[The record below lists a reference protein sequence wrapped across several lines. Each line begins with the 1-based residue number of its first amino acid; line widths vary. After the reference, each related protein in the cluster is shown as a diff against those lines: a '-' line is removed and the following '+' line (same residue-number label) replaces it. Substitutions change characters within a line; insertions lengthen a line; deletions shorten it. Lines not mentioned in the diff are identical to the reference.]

1 MTTSVRTRFA
11 PSPTGYLHI
20 GNARAA
26 LFNWLFAR
34 HHKGTFILRIEDTDA
49 ERSTDEAI
57 QTVLKSLRW
66 MGLDWDE
73 GPFYQTQR
81 YDLYREHAN
90 RLLEE
95 GKAYK
100 CYCTQE
106 ELKAKREQAKKD
118 GKPPRYDRTCRERQD
133 QPEGLPY
140 TVRFKAPL
148 EGETVVHDLVQG
160 DVIFPNVEFDDLI
173 ILRTDGS
180 PTYNFC
186 VVIDDASMEMTHV
199 IRGNDHLS
207 NTPKQ
212 VQMYEALGYPVPKFA
227 HIPLILGKDKAK
239 LSKRH
244 AATAVMSYLESGYL
258 PEALVNYLV
267 RLGWSHGDQE
277 IFSFQEMIDAFSLE
291 GVGKAAGV
299 FDTDKL
305 LWLNQHYVKASSP
318 QKLAELLMPFLQ
330 QQYSTLRCP
339 IDGSP
344 VTADSVWLHQV
355 IITLQERSK
364 TLVEMAEMMHYYFAE
379 ELEYQPKAAKKAFKA
394 DTPAMLEAVLALLE
408 PLEPFDVARLDKAI
422 HDFAEQGNLKLGN
435 VAQPIRLALTGGGAS
450 PGLFDVIALCGKQ
463 TVLNR
468 IREAIEW
475 IRARET

>member
-1 MTTSVRTRFA
+1 MTNVRTRFA

-20 GNARAA
+20 GGARTA

-34 HHKGTFILRIEDTDA
+34 HHNGTFILRIEDTDA

-57 QTVLKSLRW
+57 QAIFDSMRW

-81 YDLYREHAN
+81 YDVYREYAQ

-106 ELKAKREQAKKD
+106 ELKEKRERAKQE
-118 GKPPRYDRTCRERQD
+118 GRPPRYDRTCRDRQD
-133 QPEGLPY
+133 QPEDQPY
-140 TVRFKAPL
+140 TVRFKIPL
-148 EGETVVHDLVQG
+148 DGETVVHDLVQG
-160 DVIFPNVEFDDLI
+160 DVSFPNAELDDLI
-173 ILRTDGS
+173 IVRTDGS

-186 VVIDDASMEMTHV
+186 VVVDDASMELTHV
-199 IRGNDHLS
+199 IRGSDHLS

-212 VQMYEALGYPVPKFA
+212 ILMYEALGYRTPKFA

-244 AATAVMSYLESGYL
+244 AATSVMSYQETGYL

-267 RLGWSHGDQE
+267 RLGWAHGDQE
-277 IFSFQEMIDAFSLE
+277 IFSVEEMIAAFSLE
-291 GVGKAAGV
+291 GVGKSAGV

-305 LWLNQHYVKASSP
+305 LWLNQHYLKESTP

-330 QQYSTLRCP
+330 QQYSAPRCP
-339 IDGSP
+339 VDGSQ
-344 VTADSVWLHQV
+344 VTADSTWLHQV

-364 TLVEMAEMMHYYFAE
+364 TLVEMAEMMHYYFAD

-394 DTPAMLEAVLALLE
+394 DTPELLESVLDLFE
-408 PLEPFDVARLDKAI
+408 PLEPFDVPTLDKTI
-422 HDFAEQGNLKLGN
+422 HDFAEQQELKLGK

-450 PGLFDVIALCGKQ
+450 PGLFDVMALCGKQ
-463 TVLNR
+463 TVQHR
-468 IREAIEW
+468 IHKAIEW
-475 IRARET
+475 IRAREA